1 MKGSLSPLLGLT
13 ISITIGYQII
23 GWARHCARSYSY
35 SNSFTP
41 PIHEI
46 GVIVSLQTS
55 GLRFN
60 EADKFAQSHTANKRR
75 HQGTH
80 PGQAGSRNHSPNP
93 HPVWLTL
100 LSKGTSCSLNNKN
113 SLKSLKIW
121 RIITV
126 QESKPFSSSHQSYNQ
141 QWVFDPSDQQW
152 GTWMRGA
159 RTPSLESLL
168 WLNEGQTQDF
178 RSYSH
183 EASSRSG
190 TQVSSTCSSMKIIPS
205 TESWEHPPQETWVE
219 AIIIVAF

>member
-13 ISITIGYQII
+13 IRITISYQII

-41 PIHEI
+41 EPHEI
-46 GVIVSLQTS
+46 GVIFSLQTS

-80 PGQAGSRNHSPNP
+80 SSQAGSRNHSPNP

-100 LSKGTSCSLNNKN
+100 LSKGTSYSLNNKN

-159 RTPSLESLL
+159 RKPSLGSLL
-168 WLNEGQTQDF
+168 WLNEDRLRILDLIPVKPVAGVGLKWAALVVLWKL
-178 RSYSH
+178 S
-183 EASSRSG
+183 
-190 TQVSSTCSSMKIIPS
+190 PS

-219 AIIIVAF
+219 VIIIVAF